1 MLVNIFLKTGGFV
14 TVIWSGTWS
23 CVWLTV
29 AMVAWYNCLTLWVF
43 IMFYFIVAIKTST
56 LNSSVTY
63 YLHDYCFQTCSLNT
77 LDYITYCFYIKL
89 ETQLGGKNSKKAT
102 DSPVCVATHWAR
114 GATTNCCPEPQML
127 WYIWCTILNFYI
139 SCHLSWSVQN
149 MVHVSLNFFFFWWVM
164 SCIIKIRC
172 EIVNLIKLICFT
184 SFYFIF
190 LMMHL
195 HVHLTTIL
203 YGVKWGFI
211 LSTN

>member
-1 MLVNIFLKTGGFV
+1 MVLCLVDCCHGCMVQLFDPMGIHHVLFYRGNQNIHPYLQCYLLP
-14 TVIWSGTWS
+14 TWLLFS
-23 CVWLTV
+23 NL
-29 AMVAWYNCLTLWVF
+29 F
-43 IMFYFIVAIKTST
+43 F
-56 LNSSVTY
+56 
-63 YLHDYCFQTCSLNT
+63 NT

-114 GATTNCCPEPQML
+114 GATTNWCPEPQML

-172 EIVNLIKLICFT
+172 EIVNLIKINMLYLFL
-184 SFYFIF
+184 FYFF
-190 LMMHL
+190 DD
-195 HVHLTTIL
+195 VLTCTSNHNPVW
-203 YGVKWGFI
+203 GQVGFI